1 MAIRK
6 IIWSKQASQ
15 ELKNVLD
22 FYAQRNGNVKYSE
35 KLLSEVKNVLQIL
48 YKSEYIGRLTANKIT
63 RVISKDVYLI
73 FYEVTEENIHIISFW
88 DNRQDPTKKKIK

>member
-15 ELKNVLD
+15 ELNNVLN

-35 KLLSEVKNVLQIL
+35 KLLSEVEDVLQIL
-48 YKSEYIGRLTANKIT
+48 SKSELIGRLTSNKIT

-88 DNRQDPTKKKIK
+88 DNRQDPKKKKIK